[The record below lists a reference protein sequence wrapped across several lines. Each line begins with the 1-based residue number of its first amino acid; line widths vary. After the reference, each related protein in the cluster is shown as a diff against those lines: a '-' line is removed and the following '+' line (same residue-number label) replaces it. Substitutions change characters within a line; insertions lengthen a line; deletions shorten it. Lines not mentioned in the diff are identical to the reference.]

1 MCDDKTSRPQR
12 LTLLRSAGRK
22 HQNLYKDS
30 MNGEGVMEHIN
41 ALTVLSRRLG
51 HKSDFLESII
61 KKQWSI
67 RSSQQPQRQMYNNG
81 APDLNIGKLHRASC
95 PGGGF
100 GPPDEGYTISYML
113 PTKFNIFFH
122 VTSKH
127 SCAETNSQRFA
138 KLITQSMLD
147 MTSLLNDASNLQ
159 LKMQG

>member
-1 MCDDKTSRPQR
+1 MCDDKTSRQLR

-30 MNGEGVMEHIN
+30 MNGEGVMEHIY

-51 HKSDFLESII
+51 YKSDFLEGII
-61 KKQWSI
+61 KKKYLI
-67 RSSQQPQRQMYNNG
+67 LTSQQPQRQMYNTG
-81 APDLNIGKLHRASC
+81 APDLNFGKLHRASC

-100 GPPDEGYTISYML
+100 GPMDAVYSISYML

-159 LKMQG
+159 LK